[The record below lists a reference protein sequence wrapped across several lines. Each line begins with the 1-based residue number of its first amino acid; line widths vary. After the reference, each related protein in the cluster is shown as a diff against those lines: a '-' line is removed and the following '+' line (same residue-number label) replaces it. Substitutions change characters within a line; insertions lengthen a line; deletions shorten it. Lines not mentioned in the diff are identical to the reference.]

1 MIQLTIMETSQI
13 VIERSLYASLLRVAL
28 KLNRTV
34 NPEDFQPISSKSQ
47 MMQDRAIKALG
58 NKYIGI
64 YGVGNNQS
72 RGIKQVPRITIDLTA
87 YYPGDLGVE
96 QFIIGDIEDNEQ
108 YALYEQPFE
117 TKDTMFDIHLVAN
130 NSQDMRILHQ
140 IMYTALP
147 ARGYIKPFIESTI
160 SEYLNNPGLYKTGN
174 IFLQIGNYY
183 DHNDIDH
190 GLLEKVYTY
199 TCVDG
204 LLDQKLADDNPVSP
218 IKEIHT
224 DISPESS
231 DKVSFTNP

>member
-1 MIQLTIMETSQI
+1 METSQLI
-13 VIERSLYASLLRVAL
+13 IERSLYASLLRVAL

-34 NPEDFQPISSKSQ
+34 NPEDFQPISSISQ
-47 MMQDRAIKALG
+47 AKQERAIKALG

-130 NSQDMRILHQ
+130 NSQDMRTLHQ

-147 ARGYIKPFIESTI
+147 ARGYIKPFREATLAD
-160 SEYLNNPGLYKTGN
+160 YLNNPGLLKTGN
-174 IFLQIGNYY
+174 IFLQVGNYY
-183 DHNDIDH
+183 DHNDNDH

-204 LLDQKLADDNPVSP
+204 LLDQKLSDGNQVSP
-218 IKEIHT
+218 IKEIKT
-224 DISPESS
+224 DIIPEHTEGT
-231 DKVSFTNP
+231 SFTNP

>member
-1 MIQLTIMETSQI
+1 METSQLI
-13 VIERSLYASLLRVAL
+13 IERSLYASLLRVAL

-34 NPEDFQPISSKSQ
+34 NPEDFQPISSISQ
-47 MMQDRAIKALG
+47 AKQERAIKALG

-64 YGVGNNQS
+64 YGVGNNQA

-130 NSQDMRILHQ
+130 NSHDMRTLHQ

-147 ARGYIKPFIESTI
+147 ARGYIRPFRENTLAD
-160 SEYLNNPGLYKTGN
+160 YLNNPGLFKTGN
-174 IFLQIGNYY
+174 IFLQVGNYY
-183 DHNDIDH
+183 DHNDNDH

-204 LLDQKLADDNPVSP
+204 LLDQKLSDGNQVSP
-218 IKEIHT
+218 IKEIKT
-224 DISPESS
+224 DIIPEHTEGT
-231 DKVSFTNP
+231 SFTNP

>member
-1 MIQLTIMETSQI
+1 METSQLI
-13 VIERSLYASLLRVAL
+13 IERSLYASLLRVAL
-28 KLNRTV
+28 RLNRTV
-34 NPEDFQPISSKSQ
+34 NPEDFQPISNISQ
-47 MMQDRAIKALG
+47 AKQERAIKALG

-72 RGIKQVPRITIDLTA
+72 RGIKQVPRITIDLNA

-130 NSQDMRILHQ
+130 NSQDMRTLHQ

-147 ARGYIKPFIESTI
+147 ARGYIKPFREATI
-160 SEYLNNPGLYKTGN
+160 SDYLNNPGLLKTGN
-174 IFLQIGNYY
+174 IFLQVGNYY
-183 DHNDIDH
+183 DHIDNDH

-204 LLDQKLADDNPVSP
+204 LLDQKLAEGNPVSP
-218 IKEIHT
+218 IKEIKT
-224 DISPESS
+224 DITPEHTEGI
-231 DKVSFTNP
+231 SFTNP

>member
-1 MIQLTIMETSQI
+1 METSQLI
-13 VIERSLYASLLRVAL
+13 IERSLYASLLRVAL

-34 NPEDFQPISSKSQ
+34 NPEDFQPISSISQ
-47 MMQDRAIKALG
+47 AKQERAIKALG

-64 YGVGNNQS
+64 YGVGNNQA

-130 NSQDMRILHQ
+130 NSQDMRTLHQ

-147 ARGYIKPFIESTI
+147 ARGYIKPFREATLAD
-160 SEYLNNPGLYKTGN
+160 YLNNPGLLKTGN
-174 IFLQIGNYY
+174 IFLQVGNYY
-183 DHNDIDH
+183 DHNDNDH

-204 LLDQKLADDNPVSP
+204 LLDQKLSDGNQVSP
-218 IKEIHT
+218 IKEIKT
-224 DISPESS
+224 DIIPEHTEGT
-231 DKVSFTNP
+231 SFTNP

>member
-1 MIQLTIMETSQI
+1 METSQLI
-13 VIERSLYASLLRVAL
+13 IERSLYASLLRVAL

-34 NPEDFQPISSKSQ
+34 NPEDFQPISSISQ
-47 MMQDRAIKALG
+47 AKQERAIKALG

-64 YGVGNNQS
+64 YGVGNNQA

-130 NSQDMRILHQ
+130 NSQDMRTLHQ

-147 ARGYIKPFIESTI
+147 ARGYIKPFREATLAD
-160 SEYLNNPGLYKTGN
+160 YLNNPGLLKTGN
-174 IFLQIGNYY
+174 IFLQVGNYY
-183 DHNDIDH
+183 DHNDNDH

-204 LLDQKLADDNPVSP
+204 LLDQKLSDGNPVST
-218 IKEIHT
+218 IKEIKT
-224 DISPESS
+224 DIIPEHTEGT
-231 DKVSFTNP
+231 SFTNP

>member
-1 MIQLTIMETSQI
+1 METSQLI
-13 VIERSLYASLLRVAL
+13 IERSLYASLLRVAL
-28 KLNRTV
+28 RLNRTV
-34 NPEDFQPISSKSQ
+34 NPEDFQPISSTSQ
-47 MMQDRAIKALG
+47 AKQERAIKALG

-64 YGVGNNQS
+64 YGVGNNQA
-72 RGIKQVPRITIDLTA
+72 RGIKQVPRITIDLNA

-130 NSQDMRILHQ
+130 NSQDMRTLHQ

-147 ARGYIKPFIESTI
+147 ARGYIKPFREATI
-160 SEYLNNPGLYKTGN
+160 SDYLNNPGLLKTGN
-174 IFLQIGNYY
+174 IFLQVGNYY
-183 DHNDIDH
+183 DHNDNDH

-204 LLDQKLADDNPVSP
+204 LLDQKLAEGNPVSP
-218 IKEIHT
+218 IKEIKT
-224 DISPESS
+224 DITPEHTEGI
-231 DKVSFTNP
+231 SFTNP

>member
-1 MIQLTIMETSQI
+1 METSQLI
-13 VIERSLYASLLRVAL
+13 IERSLYASLLRVAL

-34 NPEDFQPISSKSQ
+34 NPEDFQPISSISQ
-47 MMQDRAIKALG
+47 AKQERAIKALG

-130 NSQDMRILHQ
+130 NSQDMRTLHQ

-147 ARGYIKPFIESTI
+147 ARGYIRPFRENTLAD
-160 SEYLNNPGLYKTGN
+160 YLNNPGLFKTGN
-174 IFLQIGNYY
+174 IFLQVGNYY
-183 DHNDIDH
+183 DHNDNDH

-204 LLDQKLADDNPVSP
+204 LLDQKLSDGNQVSP
-218 IKEIHT
+218 IKEIKT
-224 DISPESS
+224 DIITEHTEGT
-231 DKVSFTNP
+231 SFTNP

>member
-1 MIQLTIMETSQI
+1 METSQLI
-13 VIERSLYASLLRVAL
+13 IERSLYASLLRVAL

-34 NPEDFQPISSKSQ
+34 NPEDFQPISSISQ
-47 MMQDRAIKALG
+47 AKQERAIKALG

-64 YGVGNNQS
+64 YGVGNNQA

-130 NSQDMRILHQ
+130 NSQDMRTLHQ

-147 ARGYIKPFIESTI
+147 ARGYIRPFRENTLAD
-160 SEYLNNPGLYKTGN
+160 YLNNPGLFKTGN
-174 IFLQIGNYY
+174 IFLQVGNYY
-183 DHNDIDH
+183 DHNDNDH

-204 LLDQKLADDNPVSP
+204 LLDQKLSEGNQVSP
-218 IKEIHT
+218 IKEIKT
-224 DISPESS
+224 DIIPEHTEGT
-231 DKVSFTNP
+231 SFTNP

>member
-1 MIQLTIMETSQI
+1 METSQLI
-13 VIERSLYASLLRVAL
+13 IERSLYASLLRVAL
-28 KLNRTV
+28 KLNMTV
-34 NPEDFQPISSKSQ
+34 NPEDFQPISSISQ
-47 MMQDRAIKALG
+47 AKQERAIKALG

-130 NSQDMRILHQ
+130 NSQDMRTLHQ

-147 ARGYIKPFIESTI
+147 ARGYIKPFREATLAD
-160 SEYLNNPGLYKTGN
+160 YLNNPGLLKTGN
-174 IFLQIGNYY
+174 IFLQVGNYY
-183 DHNDIDH
+183 DHNDNDH

-204 LLDQKLADDNPVSP
+204 LLDQKLSDGNPVSP
-218 IKEIHT
+218 IKEIKT
-224 DISPESS
+224 DIIPEHTEGT
-231 DKVSFTNP
+231 SFTNP

>member
-1 MIQLTIMETSQI
+1 METSQLI
-13 VIERSLYASLLRVAL
+13 IERSLYASLLRVAL
-28 KLNRTV
+28 RLNRTV
-34 NPEDFQPISSKSQ
+34 NPEDFQPISSISQ
-47 MMQDRAIKALG
+47 AKQERAIKALG

-72 RGIKQVPRITIDLTA
+72 RGIKQVPRITIDLNA

-130 NSQDMRILHQ
+130 NSQDMRTLHQ

-147 ARGYIKPFIESTI
+147 ARGYIKPFREATLAD
-160 SEYLNNPGLYKTGN
+160 YLNNPGLLKTGN
-174 IFLQIGNYY
+174 IFLQVGNYY
-183 DHNDIDH
+183 DHIDNDH

-204 LLDQKLADDNPVSP
+204 LLDQKLAEGNPVSP
-218 IKEIHT
+218 IKEIKT
-224 DISPESS
+224 DITPEHTEGI
-231 DKVSFTNP
+231 SFTNP

>member
-1 MIQLTIMETSQI
+1 METSQLI
-13 VIERSLYASLLRVAL
+13 IERSLYASLLRVAL

-34 NPEDFQPISSKSQ
+34 NPEDFQPISSISQ
-47 MMQDRAIKALG
+47 AKQERAIKALG

-64 YGVGNNQS
+64 YGVGNNQA

-130 NSQDMRILHQ
+130 NSQDMRTLHQ

-147 ARGYIKPFIESTI
+147 ARGYIKPFREATLAD
-160 SEYLNNPGLYKTGN
+160 YLNKPGLLKTGN
-174 IFLQIGNYY
+174 IFLQVGNYY
-183 DHNDIDH
+183 DHNDNDH

-204 LLDQKLADDNPVSP
+204 LLDQKLSDGNQVSP
-218 IKEIHT
+218 IKEIKT
-224 DISPESS
+224 DIIPEHTEGT
-231 DKVSFTNP
+231 SFTNP

>member
-1 MIQLTIMETSQI
+1 METSQLI
-13 VIERSLYASLLRVAL
+13 IERSLYASLLRVAL

-34 NPEDFQPISSKSQ
+34 NPEDFQPISNISQ
-47 MMQDRAIKALG
+47 AKQERAIKALG
-58 NKYIGI
+58 NNYIGI

-130 NSQDMRILHQ
+130 NSQDMRTLHQ

-147 ARGYIKPFIESTI
+147 ARGYIKPFREATI
-160 SEYLNNPGLYKTGN
+160 SDYLNNPGLLKTGN
-174 IFLQIGNYY
+174 IFLQVGNYY
-183 DHNDIDH
+183 DHIDNDH

-204 LLDQKLADDNPVSP
+204 LLDQKLAEGNPVSP
-218 IKEIHT
+218 IKEIKT
-224 DISPESS
+224 DITQEHTEGI
-231 DKVSFTNP
+231 SFTNP

>member
-1 MIQLTIMETSQI
+1 METSQLI
-13 VIERSLYASLLRVAL
+13 IERSLYASLLRVAL

-34 NPEDFQPISSKSQ
+34 NPEDFQPISSISQ
-47 MMQDRAIKALG
+47 AKQERAIKALG

-64 YGVGNNQS
+64 YGVGNNQA

-130 NSQDMRILHQ
+130 NSQDMRTLHQ

-147 ARGYIKPFIESTI
+147 ARGYIKPFREATLAD
-160 SEYLNNPGLYKTGN
+160 YLNNPGLLKTGN
-174 IFLQIGNYY
+174 IFLQVGNYY
-183 DHNDIDH
+183 DHNDNDH

-204 LLDQKLADDNPVSP
+204 LLDQKLSDGNHVSP
-218 IKEIHT
+218 INEIKT
-224 DISPESS
+224 DIIPEHTEGT
-231 DKVSFTNP
+231 SFTNP

>member
-1 MIQLTIMETSQI
+1 METSQLI
-13 VIERSLYASLLRVAL
+13 IERSLYASLLRVAL

-34 NPEDFQPISSKSQ
+34 NPEDFQPISSISQ
-47 MMQDRAIKALG
+47 AKQERAIKALG

-64 YGVGNNQS
+64 YGVGNNQA

-130 NSQDMRILHQ
+130 NSQDMRTLHQ

-147 ARGYIKPFIESTI
+147 ARGYIKPFREATLAD
-160 SEYLNNPGLYKTGN
+160 YLNKPGLLKTGN
-174 IFLQIGNYY
+174 IFLQVGNYY
-183 DHNDIDH
+183 DHNDNDH
-190 GLLEKVYTY
+190 CLLEKVYTY

-204 LLDQKLADDNPVSP
+204 LLDQKLSDGNQVSP
-218 IKEIHT
+218 IKEIKT
-224 DISPESS
+224 DIIPEHTEGT
-231 DKVSFTNP
+231 SFTNP

>member
-1 MIQLTIMETSQI
+1 METSQLI
-13 VIERSLYASLLRVAL
+13 IERSLYASLLRVAL

-34 NPEDFQPISSKSQ
+34 NPEDFQPISSISQ
-47 MMQDRAIKALG
+47 AKQERAIKALG

-130 NSQDMRILHQ
+130 NSQDMRTLHQ

-147 ARGYIKPFIESTI
+147 ARGYIKPFREATLAD
-160 SEYLNNPGLYKTGN
+160 YLNKPGLLKTGN
-174 IFLQIGNYY
+174 IFLQVGNYY
-183 DHNDIDH
+183 DHNDNDH

-204 LLDQKLADDNPVSP
+204 LLDQKLSDGNPVST
-218 IKEIHT
+218 IKEIKT
-224 DISPESS
+224 DIIQEHTEGT
-231 DKVSFTNP
+231 SFTNP

>member
-1 MIQLTIMETSQI
+1 METSQLI
-13 VIERSLYASLLRVAL
+13 IERSLYASLLRVAL

-34 NPEDFQPISSKSQ
+34 NPEDFQPISSISQ
-47 MMQDRAIKALG
+47 AKQERAIKALG

-64 YGVGNNQS
+64 YGVGNNQA

-130 NSQDMRILHQ
+130 NSQDMRTLHQ

-147 ARGYIKPFIESTI
+147 ARGYIKPFREATLAD
-160 SEYLNNPGLYKTGN
+160 YLNKPGLLKTGN
-174 IFLQIGNYY
+174 IFLQVGNYY
-183 DHNDIDH
+183 DHNDNDH
-190 GLLEKVYTY
+190 CLLEKVYTY

-204 LLDQKLADDNPVSP
+204 LLDQKLSDGNPVSH
-218 IKEIHT
+218 IKEIKT
-224 DISPESS
+224 DIIPEHTEGT
-231 DKVSFTNP
+231 SFTNP

>member
-1 MIQLTIMETSQI
+1 MEISQL

-34 NPEDFQPISSKSQ
+34 NPEDFQPISEASQ
-47 MMQDRAIKALG
+47 IKQERAIKALG
-58 NKYIGI
+58 SRYIGI

-72 RGIKQVPRITIDLTA
+72 RGIKQIPRITIDLTA

-96 QFIIGDIEDNEQ
+96 QFIIGDLEDNEQ

-117 TKDTMFDIHLVAN
+117 TRDTMFDIHLVAN
-130 NSQDMRILHQ
+130 NAQDMRTLHQ

-160 SEYLNNPGLYKTGN
+160 AEYLKSPGLLKTGN

-183 DHNDIDH
+183 DHNDTDH

-204 LLDQKLADDNPVSP
+204 LLDQKLAEGNPVSP
-218 IKEIHT
+218 IKEIET
-224 DISPESS
+224 DIIPERG
-231 DKVSFTNP
+231 DTTSFTIPNDTLLP

>member
-1 MIQLTIMETSQI
+1 METSQLI
-13 VIERSLYASLLRVAL
+13 IERSLYASLLRVAL

-34 NPEDFQPISSKSQ
+34 NPEDFQPISSISQ
-47 MMQDRAIKALG
+47 AKQERAIKALG
-58 NKYIGI
+58 NKYICI

-96 QFIIGDIEDNEQ
+96 QFIIGDIDDNEQ

-130 NSQDMRILHQ
+130 NSQDMRTLHQ

-147 ARGYIKPFIESTI
+147 ARGYIKPFREATLAD
-160 SEYLNNPGLYKTGN
+160 YLNNPGLLKTGN
-174 IFLQIGNYY
+174 IFLQVGNYY
-183 DHNDIDH
+183 DHNDNDH

-204 LLDQKLADDNPVSP
+204 LLDQKLSEGNQVSP
-218 IKEIHT
+218 IKEIKT
-224 DISPESS
+224 DIIPEHTEGT
-231 DKVSFTNP
+231 SFTNP

>member
-1 MIQLTIMETSQI
+1 METSQLI
-13 VIERSLYASLLRVAL
+13 IERSLYASLLRVAL

-34 NPEDFQPISSKSQ
+34 NPEDFQPISSISQ
-47 MMQDRAIKALG
+47 AKQERAIKALG

-64 YGVGNNQS
+64 YGVGNNQA

-130 NSQDMRILHQ
+130 NSQDMRTLHQ

-147 ARGYIKPFIESTI
+147 ARGYIKPFREATLAD
-160 SEYLNNPGLYKTGN
+160 YLNNPGLLKTGN
-174 IFLQIGNYY
+174 IFLQVGNYY
-183 DHNDIDH
+183 DHNDNDH

-204 LLDQKLADDNPVSP
+204 LLDQKLSEGNPVSP
-218 IKEIHT
+218 INEIKT
-224 DISPESS
+224 DIITEHTEGT
-231 DKVSFTNP
+231 SFTNP

>member
-1 MIQLTIMETSQI
+1 METSQLI
-13 VIERSLYASLLRVAL
+13 IERSLYASLLRVAL

-34 NPEDFQPISSKSQ
+34 NPEDFQPISSISQ
-47 MMQDRAIKALG
+47 AKQDRAIKALG

-64 YGVGNNQS
+64 YGVGNNQA

-130 NSQDMRILHQ
+130 NSQDMRTLHQ

-147 ARGYIKPFIESTI
+147 ARGYIKPFREATLAD
-160 SEYLNNPGLYKTGN
+160 YLNKPGLFKTGN
-174 IFLQIGNYY
+174 IFLQVGNYY
-183 DHNDIDH
+183 DHNDNDH

-204 LLDQKLADDNPVSP
+204 LLDQKLSDGNQVSP
-218 IKEIHT
+218 IKEIKT
-224 DISPESS
+224 DIIPEHTEGT
-231 DKVSFTNP
+231 SFTNP

>member
-1 MIQLTIMETSQI
+1 METSQLI
-13 VIERSLYASLLRVAL
+13 IERSIYASLLRVAL
-28 KLNRTV
+28 RLNRTV
-34 NPEDFQPISSKSQ
+34 NPEDFQPISSISQ
-47 MMQDRAIKALG
+47 AKQERAIKALG

-72 RGIKQVPRITIDLTA
+72 RGIKQVPRITIDLNA

-130 NSQDMRILHQ
+130 NSQDMRTLHQ

-147 ARGYIKPFIESTI
+147 ARGYIKPFIEATLAD
-160 SEYLNNPGLYKTGN
+160 YLNNPGLLKTGN
-174 IFLQIGNYY
+174 IFLQVGNYY
-183 DHNDIDH
+183 DHIDNDH

-204 LLDQKLADDNPVSP
+204 LLDQKLAEGNPVSP
-218 IKEIHT
+218 IKEIKT
-224 DISPESS
+224 DITPEHTEGI
-231 DKVSFTNP
+231 SFTNP

>member
-1 MIQLTIMETSQI
+1 METSQLI
-13 VIERSLYASLLRVAL
+13 IERSLYASLLRVAL
-28 KLNRTV
+28 RLNRTV
-34 NPEDFQPISSKSQ
+34 NPEDFQPISSTSQ
-47 MMQDRAIKALG
+47 AKQERAIKALG

-64 YGVGNNQS
+64 YGVGNNQA
-72 RGIKQVPRITIDLTA
+72 RGIKQVPRITIDLNA

-130 NSQDMRILHQ
+130 NSQDMRTLHQ

-147 ARGYIKPFIESTI
+147 ARGYIKPFREATI
-160 SEYLNNPGLYKTGN
+160 SDYLNNPGLLKTGN
-174 IFLQIGNYY
+174 IFLQVGNYY
-183 DHNDIDH
+183 DHIDNDH

-204 LLDQKLADDNPVSP
+204 LLDQKLAEGNPVSP
-218 IKEIHT
+218 IKEIKT
-224 DISPESS
+224 DITPEHTEGI
-231 DKVSFTNP
+231 SFTNP

>member
-1 MIQLTIMETSQI
+1 METSQLI
-13 VIERSLYASLLRVAL
+13 IERSLYASLLRVAL

-34 NPEDFQPISSKSQ
+34 NPEDFQPISIISQ
-47 MMQDRAIKALG
+47 AKQERAIKALG

-64 YGVGNNQS
+64 YGVGNNQA

-130 NSQDMRILHQ
+130 NSQDMRTLHQ

-147 ARGYIKPFIESTI
+147 ARGYIRPFRENTLAD
-160 SEYLNNPGLYKTGN
+160 YLNNPGLFKTGN
-174 IFLQIGNYY
+174 IFLQVGNYY
-183 DHNDIDH
+183 DRNDNDH

-204 LLDQKLADDNPVSP
+204 LLDQKLSDGNQVSP
-218 IKEIHT
+218 IKEIKT
-224 DISPESS
+224 DIIPEHTEGT
-231 DKVSFTNP
+231 SFTNP

>member
-1 MIQLTIMETSQI
+1 METSQLI
-13 VIERSLYASLLRVAL
+13 IERSLYASLLRVAL

-34 NPEDFQPISSKSQ
+34 NPEDFQPISSISQ
-47 MMQDRAIKALG
+47 AKQERAIKALG

-96 QFIIGDIEDNEQ
+96 QFIIGDIDDNEQ

-130 NSQDMRILHQ
+130 NSQDMRTLHQ

-147 ARGYIKPFIESTI
+147 ARGYIKPFREATLAD
-160 SEYLNNPGLYKTGN
+160 YLNNPGLLKTGN
-174 IFLQIGNYY
+174 IFLQVGNYY
-183 DHNDIDH
+183 DHNDNDH

-204 LLDQKLADDNPVSP
+204 LLDQKLSEGNQVSP
-218 IKEIHT
+218 IKEIKT
-224 DISPESS
+224 DIIPEHTEGT
-231 DKVSFTNP
+231 SFTNP

>member
-1 MIQLTIMETSQI
+1 METSQLI
-13 VIERSLYASLLRVAL
+13 IERSLYASLLRVAL
-28 KLNRTV
+28 RLNRTV
-34 NPEDFQPISSKSQ
+34 NPEDFQPISSTSQ
-47 MMQDRAIKALG
+47 AKQERAIKALG

-64 YGVGNNQS
+64 YGVGNNQA
-72 RGIKQVPRITIDLTA
+72 RGIKQVPRITIDLNA

-130 NSQDMRILHQ
+130 NSQDMRTLHQ

-147 ARGYIKPFIESTI
+147 ARGYIKPFREATI
-160 SEYLNNPGLYKTGN
+160 SDYLNNPGLLKTGN
-174 IFLQIGNYY
+174 IFLQVGNYY
-183 DHNDIDH
+183 DHIDNDH

-204 LLDQKLADDNPVSP
+204 LLDQKLAEGNPVSP
-218 IKEIHT
+218 IKEIKT
-224 DISPESS
+224 DITQEHTEGI
-231 DKVSFTNP
+231 SFTNP

>member
-1 MIQLTIMETSQI
+1 METSQLI
-13 VIERSLYASLLRVAL
+13 IERSLYASLLRVAL

-34 NPEDFQPISSKSQ
+34 NPEDFQPISSISQ
-47 MMQDRAIKALG
+47 AKQERAIKALG

-130 NSQDMRILHQ
+130 NSQDMRTLHQ

-147 ARGYIKPFIESTI
+147 ARGYIKPFREATLAD
-160 SEYLNNPGLYKTGN
+160 YLNNPGLLKTGN
-174 IFLQIGNYY
+174 IFLQVGNYY
-183 DHNDIDH
+183 DHNDNDH

-204 LLDQKLADDNPVSP
+204 LLDQKLSDGNHVSP
-218 IKEIHT
+218 IKEIKT
-224 DISPESS
+224 DIIPEHTEGT
-231 DKVSFTNP
+231 SFTNP